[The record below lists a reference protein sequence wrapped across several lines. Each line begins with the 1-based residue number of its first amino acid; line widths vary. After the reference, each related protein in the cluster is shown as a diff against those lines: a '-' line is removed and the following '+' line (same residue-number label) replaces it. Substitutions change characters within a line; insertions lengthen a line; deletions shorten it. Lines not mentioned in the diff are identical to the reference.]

1 MAILLPTPQFQRP
14 AVLTRPTQAKEVV
27 TTIVSEA
34 EYWEQY
40 YADPDHH
47 YEWNNGY
54 LEEKGV
60 SEKLTLFSY
69 EWFFELLIN
78 YLRVTQSGQL
88 MALET
93 GFRLA
98 WSWKTT
104 IRKPDLGV
112 VLNSNPVVWKDS
124 DHSYSGICDLCVEA
138 LSDTTKKVIER
149 DTVTKFR
156 EYAKIGVPEYYIL
169 YAYGEPQQFYRLTPA
184 GIYVPIPPVQQDLIC
199 STVLPGFQFRV
210 SDLQRQPSPEEMSED
225 SVYRAFMLPALQAE
239 KQARQLAERLLE
251 QERGVRVKEQT
262 ARQVAETYVQQEREA
277 RQLAEVQ
284 AQQEQQARQ
293 LAEAQTQQEQ
303 QARQLAEVQA
313 QQEQQARQLAEA
325 QTQQEQQARQ
335 LAEVQAQQ
343 DRQARQAVEAR
354 FQQLEAELAQL
365 RQQH

>member
-1 MAILLPTPQFQRP
+1 MAILLPIPQFQRP
-14 AVLTRPTQAKEVV
+14 AVLTRPTPTKEVV
-27 TTIVSEA
+27 TTVVSEA

-40 YADPDHH
+40 YEDPDHH

-78 YLRVTQSGQL
+78 YLRVTQGGQL

-112 VLNSNPVVWKDS
+112 ILNSNPVVWKDS

-138 LSDTTKKVIER
+138 LSDTTKKEIER

-156 EYAKIGVPEYYIL
+156 EYANIGVQEYYIL
-169 YAYGEPQQFYRLTPA
+169 YAHGEPQQFYRLTPA

-225 SVYRAFMLPALQAE
+225 PIYRAFMLPALQAE

-251 QERGVRVKEQT
+251 QEREGRFKEQE
-262 ARQVAETYVQQEREA
+262 ARQVAEASVQQEREARQLAEEA

-284 AQQEQQARQ
+284 AQQE
-293 LAEAQTQQEQ
+293 
-303 QARQLAEVQA
+303 
-313 QQEQQARQLAEA
+313 
-325 QTQQEQQARQ
+325 
-335 LAEVQAQQ
+335 
-343 DRQARQAVEAR
+343 RQARQVLEAR
-354 FQQLEAELAQL
+354 FRQLEAELAQF
-365 RQQH
+365 RQRQ